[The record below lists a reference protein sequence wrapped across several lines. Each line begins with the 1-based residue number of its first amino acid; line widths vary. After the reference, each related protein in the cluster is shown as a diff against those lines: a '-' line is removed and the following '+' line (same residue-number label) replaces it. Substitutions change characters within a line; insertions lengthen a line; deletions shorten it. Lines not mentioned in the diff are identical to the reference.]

1 MVNILLAILALSI
14 LIIIHELGH
23 FLFARLFGMRVEK
36 FFLFFDVKNLKISKK
51 IKDTEY
57 GIGIIP
63 FGGYVKISGIL
74 DESMDKESL
83 KEPPKPYEFRA
94 KPIWQRMLVMLGG
107 ILFNTI
113 TAILVFA
120 MLKAIYGEPMILSK
134 QLEKGIYVP
143 ENSLGYELGLRTG
156 DKIISVNG
164 TLPET
169 YEAMINPQV
178 FLKDNAYYEILRNG
192 EKQRINIPA
201 DFVGKL
207 SKLKRSEPIFLP
219 RFEYSIAEVVSNSV
233 AKEMGLQKGDKILY
247 VNQIKTTYFDELKSA
262 IQQNKN
268 REITLKVLRNGNQLE
283 LKGKLGEKGLGIVP
297 HQEIAEKIKKY
308 NFFEAIPV
316 GAVEAWNFVVM
327 NIQGL
332 RKIIKGELSFSEN
345 LRGPLGII
353 ETFGQARDNGGWFG
367 FLKLTAIISVIL
379 AFTNLLPIPALDG
392 GHAMLLLYEAFTRR
406 EPSLKAREVIQI
418 VGFFIIISLMI
429 FATFNDILRFFR

>member
-1 MVNILLAILALSI
+1 MINILLAILALSI
-14 LIIIHELGH
+14 LIVIHELGH

-36 FFLFFDVKNLKISKK
+36 FFLFFDVKNFKISKK

-74 DESMDKESL
+74 DENMDKESL
-83 KEPPKPYEFRA
+83 KEPPKPYEFRS
-94 KPIWQRMLVMLGG
+94 KPVWQRILVMLGG

-120 MLKAIYGEPMILSK
+120 LLKTIYGEPTILSK
-134 QLEKGIYVP
+134 QLENGIYVP

-156 DKIISVNG
+156 DKIVSVNG

-169 YEAMINPQV
+169 YEAMINPQI
-178 FLKDNAYYEILRNG
+178 FLKDNPYYEIVRDG
-192 EKQRINIPA
+192 QKQKIQIPA

-207 SKLKRSEPIFLP
+207 SKQKRGEPIFLP
-219 RFEYSIAEVVSNSV
+219 RFEYSIAEVAPNSV
-233 AKEMGLQKGDKILY
+233 AKQIGLQKGDKILSLNG
-247 VNQIKTTYFDELKSA
+247 VKTLYFDELKA
-262 IQQNKN
+262 CVNENKN
-268 REITLKVLRNGNQLE
+268 KHITLKVLRDGNEIE
-283 LKGKLGEKGLGIVP
+283 LKGSLGDKGLGVIP
-297 HQEIAEKIKKY
+297 HQEIAEKVITY

-327 NIQGL
+327 NVQGL
-332 RKIIKGELSFSEN
+332 RKIFKGELSFSEN
-345 LRGPLGII
+345 IRGPLGII
-353 ETFGQARDNGGWFG
+353 ETFGQARNNGGWFG

-392 GHAMLLLYEAFTRR
+392 GHVVLLLYEGITRR
-406 EPSLKAREVIQI
+406 EPSIKVREIIQV
-418 VGFFIIISLMI
+418 VGFFIIIGLMI